1 MLSAARDGDDSIL
14 DWVESMLQFQNEF
27 VVEYDQLIAITWG
40 VKSGV
45 LDVGNENV
53 GHLMPHFG
61 GVQSLKFSNR
71 ALKLRELDL
80 MFVEDRC
87 DLCLS

>member
-1 MLSAARDGDDSIL
+1 MLSAARDGDNSIL
-14 DWVESMLQFQNEF
+14 DWVEPMLQFQNEF
-27 VVEYDQLIAITWG
+27 VVEYQQLISITWG
-40 VKSGV
+40 IKSCV
-45 LDVGNENV
+45 FDVSNENV

-61 GVQSLKFSNR
+61 SVQSLKFSNR

-80 MFVEDRC
+80 MLVEDRC